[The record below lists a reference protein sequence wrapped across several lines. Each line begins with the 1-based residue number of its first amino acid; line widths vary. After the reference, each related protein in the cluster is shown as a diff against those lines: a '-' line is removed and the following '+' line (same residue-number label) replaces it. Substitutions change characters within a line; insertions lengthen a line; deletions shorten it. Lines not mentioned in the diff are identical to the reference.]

1 MLLYII
7 YRLFGRNAIIYNLV
21 LYYETVV
28 NIFLIT

>member
-7 YRLFGRNAIIYNLV
+7 YRLLGRYAIIYNLV